1 MIKAHSMSN
10 HSYRDSVAVFKLLTR
25 DSGFFPNRYSFV
37 FAFGACGNGLCVR
50 EGEQVFLHAVK
61 VGLDCNVFVVNALI
75 GMFGKWGDVEDA
87 RKVFDLA
94 VGCFMEALDLFHKM
108 LQSEVKPNEYTMV
121 STLAACSK
129 LVALD
134 QGNWIHV
141 YIRRGEIK
149 MNDRLLAS
157 LIDMYA
163 KCGEIESA
171 SSVFCE
177 HKVKRKVWP
186 WNAMIGGF
194 AMHGKPEE
202 AINVF

>member
-87 RKVFDLA
+87 RK